1 MISLILFTE
10 LPNPT
15 MNPYSSNVS
24 NCSISNFKRTVYPI
38 AYLFIFSLGLVGNLI
53 SLFFFVSSSFKRK
66 AYFSPVNILML
77 NLLLSDLMM
86 VCSLPFRAAYY
97 LMDYWAFGDITC
109 RIMSYVFY
117 INMYG
122 SIYFLAVLSMVR
134 LVAIVKPFAYV
145 RWQSSRR
152 AWALCIVIWLI
163 VSVASIPL
171 LKAGTYVESNQTKC
185 LDLRPSQVGTIIMLN
200 RGVLFLGF
208 VMPFVVISVCYI
220 FAALYLLKLRK
231 ARQNQRSQFNHKKSC
246 SLVII
251 VLLIFL
257 ACFMPYHVVRTLFL
271 EAEMDIHN
279 NGYDESCHYI
289 ESLRK
294 AAVITHCLASGNSCL
309 DPLLFFFVGENF
321 INFWR
326 QHTPRRQSCITEQN
340 VKVLEK
346 INNNDLDR
354 RFRLV

>member
-1 MISLILFTE
+1 MDLHPKNFT
-10 LPNPT
+10 
-15 MNPYSSNVS
+15 
-24 NCSISNFKRTVYPI
+24 NCSISDFKRTVYPI
-38 AYLFIFSLGLVGNLI
+38 AYLFIFFLGLLGNLI
-53 SLFFFVSSSFKRK
+53 SLFFFISSSFRRK
-66 AYFSPVNILML
+66 ASFSPVNILML

-134 LVAIVKPFAYV
+134 FVAIVKPFAYI
-145 RWQSSRR
+145 RWQSSQR
-152 AWALCIVIWLI
+152 AWILCIVVWLI

-171 LKAGTYVESNQTKC
+171 LKAGTYEESNQTKC

-200 RGVLFLGF
+200 RAVLFIGF
-208 VMPFVVISVCYI
+208 ILPFVVISVCYI
-220 FAALYLLKLRK
+220 FAAFYLLKLR
-231 ARQNQRSQFNHKKSC
+231 RTRPNQRSQFNHKKSC

-251 VLLIFL
+251 VLLMFL

-271 EAEMDIHN
+271 EAEMDIQN

-294 AAVITHCLASGNSCL
+294 AAVIAHCLASGNSAWIHCFSFSL
-309 DPLLFFFVGENF
+309 GKTSSAFGDNIHHE
-321 INFWR
+321 
-326 QHTPRRQSCITEQN
+326 
-340 VKVLEK
+340 
-346 INNNDLDR
+346 DR
-354 RFRLV
+354 VV

>member
-1 MISLILFTE
+1 
-10 LPNPT
+10 
-15 MNPYSSNVS
+15 MNPHSSNFS
-24 NCSISNFKRTVYPI
+24 KCSISDFKSTVYPI

-53 SLFFFVSSSFKRK
+53 SLFFFVSSSFRRK
-66 AYFSPVNILML
+66 ASFSPVNILML

-86 VCSLPFRAAYY
+86 VCSLPFRATYY

-122 SIYFLAVLSMVR
+122 SIYFLTVLSMVR
-134 LVAIVKPFAYV
+134 FVAIVKPFTYV

-171 LKAGTYVESNQTKC
+171 LKAGTYVDSNQTKC

-200 RGVLFLGF
+200 RVVLFLGF
-208 VMPFVVISVCYI
+208 VMPFMVISVCYI
-220 FAALYLLKLRK
+220 FAALYLLKLK
-231 ARQNQRSQFNHKKSC
+231 KTRQNQRSQFNHKKSC

-257 ACFMPYHVVRTLFL
+257 TCFMPYHVVRTLFL

-294 AAVITHCLASGNSCL
+294 AAVITHCLASGNSAWIHCFSFSL
-309 DPLLFFFVGENF
+309 GKTSLAFGDNIHRE
-321 INFWR
+321 
-326 QHTPRRQSCITEQN
+326 
-340 VKVLEK
+340 
-346 INNNDLDR
+346 DR
-354 RFRLV
+354 VV